1 MLMGRLMEQQ
11 KGIRRLVRVYD
22 FSSGYSKR
30 TSHLN
35 FCFVLFFI
43 FIVFEPLIDTKKDKT
58 MNVRADKALSHI
70 RK

>member
-11 KGIRRLVRVYD
+11 KGIRRLVSGVYD

-35 FCFVLFFI
+35 FCFLYFFI
-43 FIVFEPLIDTKKDKT
+43 FIAFEPLIDTKKDKT
-58 MNVRADKALSHI
+58 TNVRADKALSHI
-70 RK
+70 

>member
-11 KGIRRLVRVYD
+11 KGIRRLVSVHD

-35 FCFVLFFI
+35 FCFCFFI

-70 RK
+70 